1 MSNLQFVYTQGENS
15 MNIYIGPIE
24 GFYIAG
30 SIMLLAV
37 AIIVY
42 PTLRYGSRKKSSKG
56 KSR

>member
-1 MSNLQFVYTQGENS
+1 
-15 MNIYIGPIE
+15 MNIVIGPLE
-24 GFYIAG
+24 AFYIAG
-30 SIMLLAV
+30 SIMVLAV